1 MSLRSGSI
9 YDPAS
14 ECETRE
20 ARRARLGARLAATVA
35 HAQAHA
41 PRFRRDLE
49 RAGLTAGDVR
59 GLDDLPRLPIT
70 RKDAL
75 TAAQEAEPPFAGM
88 AAVEPGR
95 LARVFMSPGP
105 IFDPQGTAE
114 DFWRF
119 RHGYAAAGFRAGD
132 VVLCSA
138 SYHLTP
144 LGFMLDNAC
153 RALGC
158 AVIPGGVGATEQQL
172 KAASHL
178 KATGYTGTPSFLY
191 QLLVKAREAAI
202 PLRLEVAWVIAEM
215 LPESLRSDIEA
226 FGIRCLQG
234 YGTADLGC
242 IAYECTEKGGWHI
255 HPECIVE
262 ILDLESGAEAAPG
275 QPGELVATI
284 FDEAYPLVRFATGDI
299 VTLATGAPCPCGRT
313 TPKVAGLLGR
323 VGDAVKVKGMFVRA
337 SQMEKVLK
345 GFAEVTRF
353 RAVVTRA
360 EHVDRLEYEVEAAV
374 PAAPSPG
381 APAVL
386 AEPSPGAPAV
396 LAEPSPGAPAG
407 AAALAARLVEALTA
421 EIKVR
426 GEVRLVP
433 PGSLPA
439 DAKKLDD
446 RRVWK

>member
-1 MSLRSGSI
+1 
-9 YDPAS
+9 
-14 ECETRE
+14 
-20 ARRARLGARLAATVA
+20 
-35 HAQAHA
+35 
-41 PRFRRDLE
+41 
-49 RAGLTAGDVR
+49 
-59 GLDDLPRLPIT
+59 
-70 RKDAL
+70 
-75 TAAQEAEPPFAGM
+75 
-88 AAVEPGR
+88 
-95 LARVFMSPGP
+95 MSPGP
-105 IFDPQGTAE
+105 IFDPQGTGD

-158 AVIPGGVGATEQQL
+158 AVIPGGVGQTEQQL

-178 KATGYTGTPSFLY
+178 RATGYTGTPSFLF
-191 QLLVKAREAAI
+191 QLLTRARETGVA
-202 PLRLEVAWVIAEM
+202 LSLEVAWVIAEM
-215 LPESLRSDIEA
+215 LPESLRADIEA
-226 FGIRCLQG
+226 FGVRCLQG

-242 IAYECTEKGGWHI
+242 IAYECTEKGGWHL
-255 HPECIVE
+255 HPDCIVE
-262 ILDLESGAEAAPG
+262 VLDLETGREAAPG
-275 QPGELVATI
+275 QPGELTATI
-284 FDEAYPLVRFATGDI
+284 FDEAYPLVRFATGDL
-299 VTLATGAPCPCGRT
+299 VTLSDARCACGRT

-353 RAVVTRA
+353 RAVVTRDQ
-360 EHVDRLEYEVEAAV
+360 HVDRLEYEVEA
-374 PAAPSPG
+374 SG
-381 APAVL
+381 D
-386 AEPSPGAPAV
+386 
-396 LAEPSPGAPAG
+396 AG
-407 AAALAARLVEALTA
+407 LAARLAEALQA

-426 GEVRLVP
+426 GEVKLLA